1 MGADQ
6 YRGAQRVYGWSFYS
20 QGAAEGRQASADLFI
35 ASALSWFG
43 DTNPDE
49 GSPWDKGER
58 LADLIR
64 NQRTLLVLDGMEPL
78 QQPPAEGVQQ
88 GRLKDPGLQSLLRA
102 LARHNPG
109 LCVVSTRLDVDD
121 IKEFIGASAER
132 IDLED
137 LSPEAGVHLLQS
149 LGVKGT
155 PDDLKDAVEDFE
167 GHALALTLLG
177 RYLATVLKGDIRQRD
192 KIAALTR
199 ERSQGAHARRV
210 MESYAKW
217 FKGKPEL
224 DILHVMGLFDRP
236 VEQGALQALLARPAI
251 KGLTSKL
258 TKFSQEDRQYTLLNL
273 RQARL
278 LADEDPLAPDTLDA
292 HPLVREHF
300 GQMLQKNNP
309 AAWKKAH
316 SRLYEHYKA
325 QAPELPD
332 TLEEMAPLYAAVAH
346 GCHAGRHQQAYDE
359 IYRDRIRRGNEY
371 FSTKKLGAFGAD
383 LAVLSGFFDPPWRKP
398 LADLREDAKPI
409 VLNLAGYC
417 LRALGR
423 LAEAVQPMQVGLE
436 AYIAQ
441 NNWHFAAI
449 IANNLSELYLTIGDL
464 AQALAYGRQTVDLS
478 DRSGDVF
485 ERLSNRTT
493 LADALHQSGS
503 LKEAEAIFRE
513 AEEMQKK
520 RQVEYPLLY
529 SLSGFQYCDLLLGQ
543 GKYRDVQDRA
553 AQTLEWAHQADL
565 SLLTIA
571 LDHLSLGRAH
581 LFEALQ
587 KGGHR
592 RFLPG
597 GGAPGPCRGWP
608 LEGRDTRSPTP
619 WSPGPG
625 SAAPGARRF
634 PAGPA

>member
-1 MGADQ
+1 MI
-6 YRGAQRVYGWSFYS
+6 F
-20 QGAAEGRQASADLFI
+20 
-35 ASALSWFG
+35 
-43 DTNPDE
+43 
-49 GSPWDKGER
+49 
-58 LADLIR
+58 
-64 NQRTLLVLDGMEPL
+64 
-78 QQPPAEGVQQ
+78 
-88 GRLKDPGLQSLLRA
+88 
-102 LARHNPG
+102 
-109 LCVVSTRLDVDD
+109 
-121 IKEFIGASAER
+121 
-132 IDLED
+132 
-137 LSPEAGVHLLQS
+137 
-149 LGVKGT
+149 
-155 PDDLKDAVEDFE
+155 LKDAVEDFE

-224 DILHVMGLFDRP
+224 DILHVMGLFDHP

-553 AQTLEWAHQADL
+553 AQTLEWAHQAGL

-587 KGGHR
+587 KGGTGDFSQAAEHLDHAVDGLWKAGTQDHLPRGLLARAALHRVRGDFQRAQHDLDEATSIAQRSGMGLHQADAYLEYARLHLAKGETDKARDSLATAKEMVENMGYHR
-592 RFLPG
+592 RDPDL
-597 GGAPGPCRGWP
+597 AD
-608 LEGRDTRSPTP
+608 LEMQLGRVSQ
-619 WSPGPG
+619 
-625 SAAPGARRF
+625 F
-634 PAGPA
+634 P